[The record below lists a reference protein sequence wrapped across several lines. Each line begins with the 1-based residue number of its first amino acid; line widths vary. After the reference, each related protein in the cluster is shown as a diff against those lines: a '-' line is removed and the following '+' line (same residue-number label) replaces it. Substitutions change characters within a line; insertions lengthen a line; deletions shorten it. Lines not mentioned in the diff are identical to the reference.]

1 MTAVLIGQIACAILG
16 YFFVAGLWFSF
27 LSPLK
32 HTMRV
37 RRWSSLL
44 WPLGLAL
51 LVVGMPI
58 AIVIRGVRNAALVV
72 RR

>member
-32 HTMRV
+32 WSFST
-37 RRWSSLL
+37 RRACSLT
-44 WPLGLAL
+44 WPLQ
-51 LVVGMPI
+51 LVCFCIGMPL
-58 AIVIRGVRNAALVV
+58 AIVFRGCAAVV
-72 RR
+72 RMVRG